1 MKSNLAAIILVL
13 ACLGLG
19 VALWNQHRTHTDET
33 SNLDQTI
40 ESFSNRVSAISLDRA
55 KEAVSNEILKINFNA
70 AQIKASNDL
79 MDQKIQFEAVT
90 AALQKSQTYAYH
102 ASNMVNE
109 LYSRLAEQDLANS
122 NLQSTLNATVNETRR
137 KASNDIA
144 SIQATLSNAYA
155 NLDKSRSDAKAAAD
169 KVDADLADKDKQLAQ
184 LQAQN
189 AYLNAESTNLFGA
202 MTNFQAQADAARN
215 KLATTERDNKLL
227 MSEYN
232 LAETKREELQKKFND
247 VAALKAQLKS
257 VQETIVIARRVDWIE
272 RGLYEANDRK
282 GDQVLINPRAPA
294 SPATNVALSVDL
306 HQNGAVRINS
316 AAPTNAPPT
325 NKPTARAP
333 SNRSAP

>member
-19 VALWNQHRTHTDET
+19 VVLWNQHRTHTDET
-33 SNLDQTI
+33 NTLDQTI
-40 ESFSNRVSAISLDRA
+40 ESFSNNISAISLERS
-55 KEAVSNEILKINFNA
+55 KEAVSNEILRINLNA

-79 MDQKIQFEAVT
+79 MDQKIYLEATT
-90 AALQKSQTYAYH
+90 ARLQKAQAYGIL
-102 ASNMVNE
+102 ASNTVNE
-109 LYSRLAEQDLANS
+109 LYSRLTEQNLANS
-122 NLQSTLNATVNETRR
+122 NLQSTLNATLNETRR

-144 SIQATLSNAYA
+144 AIQSTLSNAYA
-155 NLDKSRSDAKAAAD
+155 NLDKSRADAKAAAD
-169 KVDADLADKDKQLAQ
+169 KADADIADKDKQLTQ

-189 AYLNAESTNLFGA
+189 AYLNAESTNLFDA
-202 MTNFQAQADAARN
+202 MTKLQAQADAARE
-215 KLATTERDNKLL
+215 KLATTDRDNKLL

-232 LAETKREELQKKFND
+232 LAEAKREELQKKFND

-257 VQETIVIARRVDWIE
+257 VQDTIVIARRVDWIE
-272 RGLYEANDRK
+272 RGLYESNDKK
-282 GDQVLINPRAPA
+282 GDQVLINPRVPS

-306 HQNGAVRINS
+306 HQNGAVRVNS

-333 SNRSAP
+333 STRSAP

>member
-19 VALWNQHRTHTDET
+19 VVLWNQHRTHTDET
-33 SNLDQTI
+33 NNLDQTI
-40 ESFSNRVSAISLDRA
+40 DRFSNSISAISLERSR
-55 KEAVSNEILKINFNA
+55 EVVSNEILRQNLNA
-70 AQIKASNDL
+70 AQFKASNEL
-79 MDQKIQFEAVT
+79 MEQKIKLEAT
-90 AALQKSQTYAYH
+90 LASLEKSQAYGIL
-102 ASNMVNE
+102 ASNTVNE
-109 LYSRLAEQDLANS
+109 LYSRLTEQNLANS
-122 NLQSTLNATVNETRR
+122 NLQSTLNATLSQTRR

-144 SIQATLSNAYA
+144 AIQATLSNAYA

-169 KVDADLADKDKQLAQ
+169 KADADIADKDKQLAQ

-189 AYLNAESTNLFGA
+189 AYLNAESTNLFDA
-202 MTNFQAQADAARN
+202 MTKLQAQADAARD
-215 KLATTERDNKLL
+215 KLATTERDNSLL
-227 MSEYN
+227 MSEYT
-232 LAETKREELQKKFND
+232 LAEAKREELQNKFND

-257 VQETIVIARRVDWIE
+257 VQDNIVIARRVDWIE
-272 RGLYEANDRK
+272 RGLYESNDKK

-316 AAPTNAPPT
+316 AVPTNAPPT